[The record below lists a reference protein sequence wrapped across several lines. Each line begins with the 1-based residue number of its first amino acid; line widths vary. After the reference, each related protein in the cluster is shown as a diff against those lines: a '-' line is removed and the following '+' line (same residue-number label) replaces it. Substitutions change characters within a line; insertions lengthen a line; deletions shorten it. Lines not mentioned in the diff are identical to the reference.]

1 MSQKPNIPVKK
12 DTTEIPLDVRI
23 DSTLTR
29 AVSLNNKLE
38 NLLIEQGILKKD
50 VRKLLNIP
58 LPVSTSYELIK
69 QVKTDIIKDREV
81 STATKLMLIRD
92 YLQGLQALLEMKE
105 WDILRLVMLN
115 KENPVNEESS

>member
-1 MSQKPNIPVKK
+1 MSQKPNIAVKK

-92 YLQGLQALLEMKE
+92 YLQGLHALLEMKE